1 MPWRR
6 SQTLTQLRLACVS
19 LSRTG
24 EGLPVVPG
32 LTRDRWP
39 LGAKSLDPA
48 ASDPGLRRYDEYGSI
63 HLTLR
68 TFSVICPSTLQPIA
82 QSQGKTGA
90 TQSTARPFAK
100 PKQRGRRGCVSS
112 GGYPH
117 GNACQRRRGRSY
129 DAGCFSPGNLP
140 SQAGSPGRAS
150 HRRWR
155 GIITRAERMQVCEP
169 DCPFPDDRRSGR
181 AFKRRGWAPGH
192 SQIPPPAKARAI
204 PDAVPTAWSFASHCG
219 VTSGLA
225 AGWI

>member
-1 MPWRR
+1 MR
-6 SQTLTQLRLACVS
+6 S
-19 LSRTG
+19 
-24 EGLPVVPG
+24 
-32 LTRDRWP
+32 
-39 LGAKSLDPA
+39 A
-48 ASDPGLRRYDEYGSI
+48 ASDPGLRRDDEHGSLY
-63 HLTLR
+63 LTLR
-68 TFSVICPSTLQPIA
+68 TVSVICSSTLQPIA

-90 TQSTARPFAK
+90 TQSTARPFAL

-129 DAGCFSPGNLP
+129 VRCAPSPRKEP
-140 SQAGSPGRAS
+140 

-155 GIITRAERMQVCEP
+155 GIITRGERMQVCEP

-225 AGWI
+225 AGWV